1 VVGFFVVAFASP
13 YFVTSTGQNGGGMM
27 GGSSSTMVGMMTWWF
42 PSSGGE
48 YMYQPGLWLLPVA
61 FLVLMALGAIATGYL
76 LIYPEIR
83 STPSA
88 TSPAAP
94 RVEPL
99 AAGAALPSSVPL
111 ESVLKALKPDERKVF
126 EVLLQHEGTYLQ
138 KLMKSETGMSRLRV
152 HRVVSRLAER
162 GLVTVK
168 PVGNTNE
175 VSLVGW
181 LKNRPMEGNASP

>member
-1 VVGFFVVAFASP
+1 
-13 YFVTSTGQNGGGMM
+13 
-27 GGSSSTMVGMMTWWF
+27 
-42 PSSGGE
+42 
-48 YMYQPGLWLLPVA
+48 
-61 FLVLMALGAIATGYL
+61 LGAIATGYL

-88 TSPAAP
+88 TSPAVP

-99 AAGAALPSSVPL
+99 AAGAAPPSSVPL